1 MKQKVHILRNYA
13 LHRFL
18 SYIHLLYNLM
28 PERYKMIY
36 LLVRLY
42 QILAE
47 LIEYEVQ
54 KVIYLYYLLQNKN
67 I

>member
-1 MKQKVHILRNYA
+1 
-13 LHRFL
+13 
-18 SYIHLLYNLM
+18 M

-47 LIEYEVQ
+47 LVEYVVLII
-54 KVIYLYYLLQNKN
+54 KDLYYLLQNKN

>member
-1 MKQKVHILRNYA
+1 
-13 LHRFL
+13 
-18 SYIHLLYNLM
+18 M

-54 KVIYLYYLLQNKN
+54 KVIYLERSINIPLKYVINVDVSINKAYTGFQA